1 MTTLPNVQVGEGPD
15 YDSISVYNAGTTDI
29 AANQP
34 LALDTSNLLDSALT
48 NNQIAVVTPTGA
60 HVDIIGWSKT
70 IIPAKD
76 SGRMLP
82 VGKVVIAK
90 CDSGGVAANVQVA
103 NGTTSPYTTVS
114 AATTGSAS
122 CGLSLASGASGEYI
136 PILLRHDGYAR

>member
-1 MTTLPNVQVGEGPD
+1 MGEGPD
-15 YDSISVYNAGTTDI
+15 YFSIAVYNAGTVDI

-34 LALDTSNLLDSALT
+34 LALDTSNLLDSGGT
-48 NNQIAVVTPTGA
+48 NNQIAVTTPSAA
-60 HVDIIGWSKT
+60 HVDIIGWSKET
-70 IIPAKD
+70 IPAKG

-82 VGKVVIAK
+82 IGPVVQAK

-136 PILLRHDGYAR
+136 PILLKHSGYSR